1 MSVKII
7 IADDYDAI
15 RQAQRGILETE
26 PDFEIVGEARN
37 GREVIQLV
45 EQSAPDVVIMDVN
58 MPELNGIEA
67 TRWLRRSYAQVK
79 VIAFS
84 SHAEEGH
91 VLAMLKSGASGYVL
105 KPPPVNE
112 LIRAIRAVL
121 NGQTFVSQGLHGILL
136 DEMLRIDEKK
146 RAM

>member
-1 MSVKII
+1 MSIKII
-7 IADDYDAI
+7 LADDYDAI
-15 RQAQRGILETE
+15 RKAQRGILETE

-45 EQSAPDVVIMDVN
+45 EQSQPDIVITDIN
-58 MPELNGIEA
+58 MPEVNGTEVV
-67 TRWLRRSYAQVK
+67 RWLRRSYPEVK

-84 SHAEEGH
+84 SHAEEGY

-105 KPPPVNE
+105 KPPLVNE
-112 LIRAIRAVL
+112 LIQAIRAVL
-121 NGQTFVSQGLHGILL
+121 KGQAYVSQGLHGILL

-146 RAM
+146 RSM